1 MFVFCEQKKCS
12 AVSVWQTSAECRP
25 TLPHAYCKTKLTALL
40 LLFCLRVF
48 LFLNTATV
56 VLILHTLPHIPFK
69 HSPCEPTLWVYQIQL
84 KSRINIVNV
93 TKYDKHI
100 NVCPV
105 YKSSVFFILADTV
118 NQFWGCYSLVVAL
131 PLSYTYCFTFFCPRA
146 VIFFFLMNH
155 TNYWNPLC
163 TKNLHLYL
171 SWILKY

>member
-1 MFVFCEQKKCS
+1 MNRKNVLPFLSDRLLQ
-12 AVSVWQTSAECRP
+12 SVDQHSL
-25 TLPHAYCKTKLTALL
+25 TLISCKTKLTALL

-69 HSPCEPTLWVYQIQL
+69 HSSCEPTLWVYQIQL

-146 VIFFFLMNH
+146 FIFF
-155 TNYWNPLC
+155 
-163 TKNLHLYL
+163 
-171 SWILKY
+171 S

>member
-1 MFVFCEQKKCS
+1 MNRKNVLPFLSDRLLQ
-12 AVSVWQTSAECRP
+12 SVDQHSL
-25 TLPHAYCKTKLTALL
+25 TLISCKTKLTALL

-69 HSPCEPTLWVYQIQL
+69 HSSCEPTLWVYQIQL

-105 YKSSVFFILADTV
+105 YKSSVFYTRRHSESVLRLL
-118 NQFWGCYSLVVAL
+118 QFSCSPPPLLHLLLYFFLPKSL
-131 PLSYTYCFTFFCPRA
+131 Y
-146 VIFFFLMNH
+146 IFFLMNH